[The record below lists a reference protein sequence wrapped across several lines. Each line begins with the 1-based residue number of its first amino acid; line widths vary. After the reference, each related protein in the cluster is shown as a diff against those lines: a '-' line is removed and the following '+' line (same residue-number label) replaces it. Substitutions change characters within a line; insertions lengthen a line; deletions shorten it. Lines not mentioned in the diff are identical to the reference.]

1 MTVTEAINAR
11 RSTRAFLDRP
21 VAPGLIRA
29 LIDLA
34 RRAPSGG
41 NLQPWRLYVLA
52 GKHREAL
59 VDAVRS
65 GIATNPE
72 LAVSGEGAEY
82 RIYPADLQEP
92 YRSRR
97 AAVGARLY
105 ESIAIAREDRA
116 ARLRQ
121 VARNYEFFGAPIGII
136 VTIERNMQQGQF
148 VDVGLFLQSLA
159 LLAVE
164 HGLAT
169 CMQESWANW
178 HRTIRTVLPVP
189 ADELVFCGVS
199 LGYPDADHPINRFAT
214 ERAGSAEF
222 CQFFGL

>member
-1 MTVTEAINAR
+1 MTVAQAINAR
-11 RSTRAFLDRP
+11 RSTRAFLDRA
-21 VAPGLIRA
+21 VDPGLVRR

-41 NLQPWRLYVLA
+41 NLQPWHLYVLA
-52 GKHREAL
+52 GEPRDAL
-59 VDAVRS
+59 VGAVRER
-65 GIATNPE
+65 IAADAE
-72 LAVSGEGAEY
+72 RAVTGEGSEY

-97 AAVGARLY
+97 SAVGAQLY
-105 ESIAIAREDRA
+105 ESIAIARADRP

-121 VARNYEFFGAPIGII
+121 VARNYEFFGAPVGII
-136 VTIERNMQQGQF
+136 VTIKRNMQQGQF
-148 VDVGLFLQSLA
+148 VDLGLFLQSFA

-164 HGLAT
+164 NGLAT

-178 HRTIRTVLPVP
+178 PRTIRTLLPVP
-189 ADELVFCGVS
+189 ADELVFCGIS
-199 LGYPDADHPINRFAT
+199 LGHPDNAHPINCFPT
-214 ERAGSAEF
+214 DRAEVGEF